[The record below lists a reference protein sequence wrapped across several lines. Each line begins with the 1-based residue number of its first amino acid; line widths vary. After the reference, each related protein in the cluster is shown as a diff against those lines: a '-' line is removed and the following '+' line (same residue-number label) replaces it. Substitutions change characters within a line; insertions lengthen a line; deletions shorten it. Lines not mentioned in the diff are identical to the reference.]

1 MARKKKNKNLQTFNV
16 YPFLAEYGISSSYLP
31 KAQNGNMGDSMGL
44 EYFKNNYP
52 GFNELSADEQNQL
65 LNQYMSIQNDEF
77 IPQTQMIPGLAEFSD
92 QYNTA
97 MQFRQ
102 DNPTTYGTN
111 YAFSSMPTYYQ
122 GPNEG
127 FSRVIVD
134 EDLSNL
140 IKTQSNASDFSSML
154 SGMKP
159 GQNVFVDY
167 KTDFSMPGGYT
178 YDMPGKGAMSP
189 AFQGNLNQ
197 AQIEQLIAL
206 SNQLNTPPVYPNL
219 PSENQVFT
227 ANDLKIDEPNLG
239 NITLT
244 EIPEN
249 REEDENIN
257 AVSQENTITIPKRT
271 IQNIPVNNDTS
282 IVRTSEDQEKE
293 LSKQE
298 LRRLRRAEMF
308 KDAYTPQT
316 RIAEEGTE
324 TSENENQEDFLAKQ
338 KEIMEAQRK
347 SVDLALGSPAPGFAN
362 TNLMNAFNLF
372 SGIKNFAGAA
382 KAGFPNMINPA
393 TGQPYKKSNFE
404 SITVTNPTGENRILN
419 KDLLQTYI
427 DGNEEDRKNIKQE
440 DLWQDPNK
448 VRMDY
453 FNRVA
458 GERSAAFPDMFS
470 NLSMDLSGNISYD
483 DVTVPN
489 PNYDAELF
497 EATGDAQYG
506 PTIVEKFDMEK
517 HGTAFDKA
525 EQNLGDYNLYAFA
538 SDKDG
543 NFDADNITFSRYKDG
558 QLVTEA
564 YDPTKNYR
572 DHTVTTNVQEDIND
586 QFKDEQE
593 EERFGGTIRFQNGGN
608 NVLPDSSVYS
618 VTENNTNS
626 DPSKDF
632 FNQYLTVVHPGIDTS
647 YQYTSQLP
655 TGFENF
661 FYNTEGES
669 EIQTIKDGETT
680 FRTPTPEEIE
690 TYRNLISERSGFM
703 PAKFGGGLRAFLR
716 KAQNGT
722 PVDQNFTQID
732 NNNDGLPDYM
742 DMSLQ
747 MGPFQEFD
755 QDGNLI
761 PDLVQPPQGNPQ
773 LDDEPFIGPINQ
785 PSSGPVTE
793 GDEETDTDDLGIEID
808 KGNIGNRFNKFL
820 KTSKFANIASEVG
833 QLGERAI
840 DFFQGLKNTF
850 DERVQRQEAEN
861 EGDEV
866 MEILP
871 TIEASRASKGDR
883 EFRTGTF
890 RPMSETQ
897 EEIYGASQL
906 GGQPVSPQK
915 GPDYSMLLQYIPTP
929 TTVRFDEIYLQKQMQ
944 DGGQIVDVDIDTLKE
959 LMAAGADIEIL

>member
-65 LNQYMSIQNDEF
+65 LNQYMNIQNNEF

-134 EDLSNL
+134 EDLRNL
-140 IKTQSNASDFSSML
+140 INTQSNASDFSSML

-178 YDMPGKGAMSP
+178 YDMPGKGALSP
-189 AFQGNLNQ
+189 AYQGNLNQ

-206 SNQLNTPPVYPNL
+206 SNQLNTPAVYPNL

-249 REEDENIN
+249 KEEDENIN
-257 AVSQENTITIPKRT
+257 AVSQENTITIPRR
-271 IQNIPVNNDTS
+271 IIENIPVNNDAS

-298 LRRLRRAEMF
+298 LRRLKRAEMF

-316 RIAEEGTE
+316 RIAAEGTE
-324 TSENENQEDFLAKQ
+324 TSEKENQEDFLAKQ

-427 DGNEEDRKNIKQE
+427 DGDEEDRKNITQE

-453 FNRVA
+453 FNKVA
-458 GERSAAFPDMFS
+458 GERSATFPDMFS

-483 DVTVPN
+483 DVTVKN
-489 PNYDAELF
+489 PKHDQELF
-497 EATGDAQYG
+497 EATGDPQYG
-506 PTIVEKFDMEK
+506 PTIVEKFDIEK

-543 NFDADNITFSRYKDG
+543 NFDENNITFSRYKDG

-572 DHTVTTNVQEDIND
+572 DHTITTNIQEDIND

-593 EERFGGTIRFQNGGN
+593 EERFGGTIRF
-608 NVLPDSSVYS
+608 
-618 VTENNTNS
+618 
-626 DPSKDF
+626 
-632 FNQYLTVVHPGIDTS
+632 
-647 YQYTSQLP
+647 
-655 TGFENF
+655 
-661 FYNTEGES
+661 
-669 EIQTIKDGETT
+669 KDGGSAL
-680 FRTPTPEEIE
+680 RT
-690 TYRNLISERSGFM
+690 
-703 PAKFGGGLRAFLR
+703 FLR
-716 KAQNGT
+716 RAQDGT

-732 NNNDGLPDYM
+732 NNNDGMPDYM

-747 MGPFQEFD
+747 MGPFQQFD

-906 GGQPVSPQK
+906 GGQPVSPQQ